1 MTKKHDSEF
10 RRLKVEDQL
19 PVKAVGVENL
29 KESIPTT
36 MSPHRYLYKWFARR
50 PTAATRLAV
59 LSSVL
64 PADVSNDELLQ
75 LMQIG
80 PNRADLLDNGIE
92 DFVMKRRV
100 EWENSTSNDSLE
112 EHYGYPLPHSQT
124 PNNKEMKKFHNTVK
138 EFWEGDL
145 PTVLDPT
152 SGGGTIPMESFR
164 YGLPTEANELNPVA
178 WLINKV
184 ILEYAPDVGSIQE
197 EVEYWRDKID
207 EKASEELN
215 EYFPSAQED
224 QEPTY
229 YLFTYSIECESCG
242 RRIPLS
248 NRWWF
253 HQKSGSEGHAFRP
266 EVTEDGINYEHVYL
280 PRDVTKS
287 EFDPSNG
294 TISGGDATCL
304 HCGVVTEGDKIKE
317 KLKTDEFEYEIA
329 GLKYV
334 GTSNNTEDG
343 FRAPQKED
351 IEGFER
357 AKEKIESNIDLAT
370 LLTTSIPKGNKTAEL
385 RNYGMTEWR
394 DIMNPRQ
401 FLSQAV
407 YLGVFESIKSDIK
420 SEYDEEK
427 AEAIIVLLSLIA
439 TKVIERNS
447 RLQPMDIRLGSPANM
462 LGSNNFAFQWHF
474 SESNPTVGQFSY
486 RSVGDKVLDK
496 YEELVGYFDVD
507 DLPEV
512 NVHQGDAVDLPHEP
526 NSIDA
531 VVVDPPYGD
540 NVMYAELSD
549 ALYVWLREY
558 LQSELPDQFSSQVT
572 NKTDEAVENISQFD
586 DEDVESVSEASSRGE
601 LATNHYED
609 KMSKIFSKTFELL
622 KPGGVLT
629 IYFTEKEIDAW
640 DSLTMSL
647 INSGFTITAT
657 HPITS
662 EMPQRVGMQGSASA
676 DTTLLLT
683 CRKPLN
689 PTPLEERERTLWS
702 NIKSQTQTVAA
713 DKATELFDS
722 DLNLTKTD
730 TIISAFGP
738 TLRVFTENFPV
749 VDKHGNEV
757 RPREALQEAR
767 TAVID
772 ILVNREL
779 EDSLEGVDNLT
790 KWYTLSWLVY
800 ERETIPHDEA
810 RQLGIGVGVY
820 IDEIKRDTK
829 IWSKS
834 GEDLVLKSHD
844 SRVQD
849 FDKLKAGEKR
859 RKRKFPVNP
868 QDVSF
873 DYDIDS
879 VHAALNVLDTEGGNS
894 TWNWLQDRNLADDPV
909 FKRTIKSLIQVLP
922 EEHNDRELLGDLIVG
937 KTGELLGIDTDI
949 FERAEDTEKS
959 SLTDFEN

>member
-1 MTKKHDSEF
+1 
-10 RRLKVEDQL
+10 
-19 PVKAVGVENL
+19 
-29 KESIPTT
+29 

-50 PTAATRLAV
+50 PTSATRLAV
-59 LSSVL
+59 LSSIL

-92 DFVMKRRV
+92 DFVLKRRV
-100 EWENSTSNDSLE
+100 EWENSTSNESLE

-124 PNNKEMKKFHNTVK
+124 PNKKEMKEFHNTIK
-138 EFWEGDL
+138 EFWDGDL
-145 PTVLDPT
+145 PTILDPT
-152 SGGGTIPMESFR
+152 SGGGTIPMESLR

-184 ILEYAPDVGSIQE
+184 ILEYAPDVGSIQND
-197 EVEYWRDKID
+197 VEHWRDKID
-207 EKASEELN
+207 QRASEEL
-215 EYFPSAQED
+215 EQYYPSLQEG

-229 YLFTYSIECESCG
+229 YLMTYSIECSSCG
-242 RRIPLS
+242 RRLPLS

-253 HQKSGSEGHAFRP
+253 HQESGNSGHAFRP
-266 EVTEDGINYEHVYL
+266 NVTDDDLEFEHVYL
-280 PRDVTKS
+280 PRDITKS
-287 EFDPSNG
+287 EFDPSDG
-294 TISGGDATCL
+294 TVSGGDATCL
-304 HCGVVTEGDKIKE
+304 HCGVVTELEEIKE
-317 KLKTDEFEYEIA
+317 RFQNEEFEYELV
-329 GLKYV
+329 GVKYT
-334 GTSNNTEDG
+334 GTRSNVEDG
-343 FRAPQKED
+343 FRSPNKED
-351 IEGFER
+351 REAFR
-357 AKEKIESNIDLAT
+357 SAKQKIESDIDLAT
-370 LLTTSIPKGNKTAEL
+370 LITTKIKQGKETARL
-385 RNYGMTEWR
+385 PPFGINEWR
-394 DIMNPRQ
+394 DILNPRQ

-407 YLGVFESIKSDIK
+407 YLDEFSSIKKEIK
-420 SEYDEEK
+420 AEYEDEK
-427 AEAIIVLLSLIA
+427 AEAILVLLSLMA

-447 RLQPMDIRLGSPANM
+447 RLQPMDVRLGSPANM

-474 SESNPTVGQFSY
+474 VESNPTIGQFSY
-486 RSVGDKVLDK
+486 RSMGDKILDK
-496 YEELVGYFDVD
+496 YEKIVEYFDVD

-512 NVHQGDAVDLPHEP
+512 NVRQGDAEELPHES

-540 NVMYAELSD
+540 NVLYAELSD

-558 LQSELPDQFSSQVT
+558 LQTEFPTEFSTSTT
-572 NKTDEAVENISQFD
+572 NKSEEAVENISLFD
-586 DEDVESVSEASSRGE
+586 DKDVESDSEASSRGE
-601 LATNHYED
+601 LATKQYEN
-609 KMSKIFSKTFELL
+609 KMSGIFSKTFDIL

-683 CRKPLN
+683 CRKPLK
-689 PTPLEERERTLWS
+689 PTPMNERRRTLWS
-702 NIKSQTQTVAA
+702 DIKSETQTVATN
-713 DKATELFDS
+713 KATELFDS
-722 DLNLTKTD
+722 DINLTKTD

-738 TLRVFTENFPV
+738 TLRVFTDNYPV
-749 VDKHGNEV
+749 VDKHGDEV

-790 KWYTLSWLVY
+790 KWYILSWLVY

-844 SRVQD
+844 GRVQD

-859 RKRKFPVNP
+859 RERKFPVSP
-868 QDVSF
+868 QDISF
-873 DYDIDS
+873 DYDIDA

-937 KTGELLGIDTDI
+937 KTGELLEIDTDI